1 MTEQNSPPAAASSK
15 PETPKGAR
23 AVCSIAVDA
32 ITVPSE
38 RLRKLRPEVVDWL
51 VESITARSLLE
62 PIIVRRRGAGYEL
75 IAGHHRFEAA
85 RNCSHQTIRAEVYD
99 SLSDDEAELIQ
110 IDENLIRANLSDAE
124 RILHV
129 ARRKQ
134 LYEKLHPETK
144 HGGDRRSAGARSSSQ
159 NENLKAFVTDIAV
172 KTGKGR
178 STVARDV
185 TRAKKV
191 AVLDDIAG
199 TCLDKGDEIDA
210 LGKLPEGEQRKLATA
225 ARAGEKVSAKARKP
239 RQKDADTAVRTTTA
253 EVDADPAAST
263 ERRKRGY
270 AADEPEP
277 KYRRLLDE
285 PVTMTLGLIGPGGRA
300 ALTPMWFDYEGE
312 KVLVDTAS
320 HRPKCEWIRK
330 DPRLTIL
337 LVNPKN
343 AYHWVQIK
351 CTVEKELREWEPGGE
366 YVTKQLDRIWHKYTG
381 QSGHYGLRDPKIDEK
396 RVLFVCRIDR
406 IATFREP

>member
-1 MTEQNSPPAAASSK
+1 M
-15 PETPKGAR
+15 
-23 AVCSIAVDA
+23 
-32 ITVPSE
+32 
-38 RLRKLRPEVVDWL
+38 
-51 VESITARSLLE
+51 
-62 PIIVRRRGAGYEL
+62 
-75 IAGHHRFEAA
+75 IAGRHRFEAA
-85 RNCSHQTIRAEVYD
+85 RNCGHQTIRAEVYD

-129 ARRKQ
+129 ARRKE

-159 NENLKAFVTDIAV
+159 NENLKAFVADIAV

-239 RQKDADTAVRTTTA
+239 RQKGADTAVRTTTA

-263 ERRKRGY
+263 ERRKRAY
-270 AADEPEP
+270 AADEPE
-277 KYRRLLDE
+277 RE
-285 PVTMTLGLIGPGGRA
+285 AMTA
-300 ALTPMWFDYEGE
+300 
-312 KVLVDTAS
+312 
-320 HRPKCEWIRK
+320 K
-330 DPRLTIL
+330 DAP
-337 LVNPKN
+337 
-343 AYHWVQIK
+343 
-351 CTVEKELREWEPGGE
+351 LREFDGHVLRLAQIINRAEPE
-366 YVTKQLDRIWHKYTG
+366 RFARTSVDVDKLLQLSRFLAEVAG
-381 QSGHYGLRDPKIDEK
+381 QQPQCADGHP
-396 RVLFVCRIDR
+396 
-406 IATFREP
+406 AA

>member
-1 MTEQNSPPAAASSK
+1 MTEQNSPPAAASSN
-15 PETPKGAR
+15 PDTPKGAR

-159 NENLKAFVTDIAV
+159 NENLKAFVADIAV

-239 RQKDADTAVRTTTA
+239 RQKGADTAVRTTTA
-253 EVDADPAAST
+253 EFDADPAAST
-263 ERRKRGY
+263 ERRKRAY
-270 AADEPEP
+270 AADEPEREAMTARMP
-277 KYRRLLDE
+277 PCGEFDGHVLRLAQIINRAE
-285 PVTMTLGLIGPGGRA
+285 PERFARTS
-300 ALTPMWFDYEGE
+300 
-312 KVLVDTAS
+312 VDVD
-320 HRPKCEWIRK
+320 K
-330 DPRLTIL
+330 L
-337 LVNPKN
+337 L
-343 AYHWVQIK
+343 
-351 CTVEKELREWEPGGE
+351 
-366 YVTKQLDRIWHKYTG
+366 QLSRFLAEVAG
-381 QSGHYGLRDPKIDEK
+381 QP
-396 RVLFVCRIDR
+396 FPQ
-406 IATFREP
+406 ATFDLLPQARHFLQETHGAEIAAIFLRRVAEQHL